1 MISLSPIGCT
11 NYLFIS
17 YQLNDKMKV
26 NRVWRK
32 EVQILFNFPV
42 ESFWLIVPW
51 PFIWLALGI
60 FMYFRNK
67 RDDDLEDPS
76 EGEVK
81 N

>member
-1 MISLSPIGCT
+1 M
-11 NYLFIS
+11 
-17 YQLNDKMKV
+17 
-26 NRVWRK
+26 
-32 EVQILFNFPV
+32 FNFPV